1 MKLDEIKSPAVR
13 KAIADQIAADDLAR
27 RLPYT
32 QSQPAAGQTLDAP
45 APGEEKGRSRITVR
59 ITRCARKL
67 LDADNFAGGCKAI
80 IDRLRYSGYIVDDN
94 PAAVRLEFEQE
105 KVRTKKEEG
114 TRIELA

>member
-1 MKLDEIKSPAVR
+1 VKLDEIKSPAVR

-27 RLPYT
+27 RLSHSKP
-32 QSQPAAGQTLDAP
+32 QSAAGPALDASP
-45 APGEEKGRSRITVR
+45 QRKEKSGRRITVR

-94 PAAVRLEFEQE
+94 PAAIKLEFEQE